1 MSAHPKLIELLKA
14 NIGKPLTA
22 NLAADI
28 CMSAAGRQRRPFPLS
43 NEFGSA
49 EYRNIVFRV
58 ESMVDVLDEIK
69 GLHSKHWGETEGYRA
84 ELGFEP
90 DYEQY
95 VAIDREG
102 TFILVTARAEAKMV
116 GYFMFVLYTS
126 RHSSKYVAA
135 EDAFY
140 LDPAHRK
147 GFALV
152 TLMRFSEAC
161 LKKLGVNQ
169 ITLAEKVS
177 HPIAPVLK
185 RSKFQHV
192 GNLWIKVI

>member
-1 MSAHPKLIELLKA
+1 MTAHPKLIELLKA
-14 NIGKPLTA
+14 NIGRPLTA

-28 CMSAAGRQRRPFPLS
+28 CMAAAGRQRRPFPLAS
-43 NEFGSA
+43 EFGSA
-49 EYRNIVFRV
+49 EYRNITFRV
-58 ESMVDVLDEIK
+58 EAIMDVLDEIK
-69 GLHSKHWGETEGYRA
+69 VLHSEHWRETEAYRDA
-84 ELGFEP
+84 VGFEP
-90 DYEQY
+90 DYGQY

-102 TFILVTARAEAKMV
+102 GFLLVTARAATKMV

-152 TLMRFSEAC
+152 KMLRFSEAC
-161 LKKLGVNQ
+161 LKRIGVKQALLTEKLTNRIG
-169 ITLAEKVS
+169 
-177 HPIAPVLK
+177 PVLK
-185 RSKFQHV
+185 RCGYAYC
-192 GNLWIKVI
+192 GNMWTKVL